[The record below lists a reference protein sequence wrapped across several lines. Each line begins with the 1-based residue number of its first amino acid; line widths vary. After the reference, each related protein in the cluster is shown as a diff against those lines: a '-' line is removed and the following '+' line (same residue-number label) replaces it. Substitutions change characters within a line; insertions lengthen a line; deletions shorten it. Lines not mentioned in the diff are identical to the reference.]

1 MNRFQAFFVE
11 QQPGTEV
18 PFLVFVA
25 SAKDIVRWAHADNIK
40 IDKGNVQRAL
50 VESRLKQITKYFK
63 ASKNNVIPA
72 GVTLAFDE
80 SVEKVKTEAEVTD
93 DRPTF
98 YLSEVKDG
106 MVTIVF
112 SDLVKESSFI
122 IDGQHRLRG
131 MALLDYEAQVPVSLF
146 IQLPRLE
153 RAFQFVTINNKAH
166 KVPTDN
172 LRALVANFDQI
183 ESSLRSRLTQASITV
198 PKFASAIDVVG
209 ENADSPFYR
218 MIDWVNNRH
227 VGGPAATV
235 SPNAIEQSL
244 RAIVRAFPEAK
255 EDESDALT
263 VLYAIWQEIFGYYS
277 ITAENASSF
286 PNLVLKAS
294 IQSLTEMIVDRLKAE
309 YDPAFTDE
317 PVMGDDGSLARKK
330 AKDLINGIPSDFWTD
345 VWALKS
351 LDTSAGRQLIED
363 DIRILKRKLREG
375 ATKWPSLK
383 SNLHLY
389 KSGENLA

>member
-25 SAKDIVRWAHADNIK
+25 SAKDIVRWAHAGNIK

-50 VESRLKQITKYFK
+50 VESRPKQITKYFR

-80 SVEKVKTEAEVTD
+80 SVEKVNTEAEVTD
-93 DRPTF
+93 DRATF

-106 MVTIVF
+106 IVTIVF

-131 MALLDYEAQVPVSLF
+131 MALLEYEAQVPVSLF

-198 PKFASAIDVVG
+198 PKFASACNGPI
-209 ENADSPFYR
+209 NIRTRSP
-218 MIDWVNNRH
+218 
-227 VGGPAATV
+227 T
-235 SPNAIEQSL
+235 
-244 RAIVRAFPEAK
+244 
-255 EDESDALT
+255 
-263 VLYAIWQEIFGYYS
+263 
-277 ITAENASSF
+277 
-286 PNLVLKAS
+286 
-294 IQSLTEMIVDRLKAE
+294 
-309 YDPAFTDE
+309 
-317 PVMGDDGSLARKK
+317 
-330 AKDLINGIPSDFWTD
+330 
-345 VWALKS
+345 
-351 LDTSAGRQLIED
+351 
-363 DIRILKRKLREG
+363 
-375 ATKWPSLK
+375 
-383 SNLHLY
+383 
-389 KSGENLA
+389 